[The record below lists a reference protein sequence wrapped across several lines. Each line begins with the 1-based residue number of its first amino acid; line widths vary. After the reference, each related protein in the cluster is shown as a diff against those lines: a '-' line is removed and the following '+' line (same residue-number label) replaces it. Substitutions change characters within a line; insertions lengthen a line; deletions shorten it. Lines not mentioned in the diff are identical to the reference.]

1 MLAGTLPLELTQ
13 EAIEELASRV
23 ATEVREELR
32 LAPPHPA
39 ATVDDLLT
47 LQQLL
52 KKGGGRFTKGQL
64 RGWLMHRETN
74 GLTVAVSKVGGRLY
88 FDERLFVAWLFG
100 RSR

>member
-1 MLAGTLPLELTQ
+1 MLAGTLPLELTP
-13 EAIEELASRV
+13 ETIEELASKV

-32 LAPPHPA
+32 LAPPQPA
-39 ATVDDLLT
+39 ASVDDLLT
-47 LQQLL
+47 FEQLL
-52 KKGGGRFTKGQL
+52 KKGGGRFSAGQL

-74 GLTVAVSKVGGRLY
+74 GLNRAVSKVGGRLY